1 MKLEVF
7 PYRFRNKANAA
18 VLHRRGFTVLE
29 RYGAKALYSL
39 YTAGASFRLAPD
51 SPVDAVVFDLDDLD
65 SVTADRLDHIHIDNS
80 YIVKSPSA
88 VLRIPGKENRR
99 KVFYGLDREYPYEDY
114 GEAYRQAFM
123 RFAAMAGLAAMD
135 YDHCMDSPKQ
145 LTFGMPYP
153 ALRMAVEGVALEGT
167 AMPVPPMPLSRWDAK
182 EMFGING
189 KVLLPTAE
197 YFRKYIPKG
206 GERYYYVWEK
216 IVPAAFAW
224 YHFFSTT
231 TETRWG
237 LSATGYTFK
246 DCVKAVER
254 EVLRIGVKEEELY
267 DVIRGSLEDAY
278 RKFRP
283 NKLRPYSPRT
293 ADYMERMQ
301 DKRAR
306 RALWK
311 RKTKEEK
318 HKVYVKQWEW
328 QKRRKEMILE
338 LEGKSTKDIIRK
350 KAGRKP
356 TMDLGTIEALEEALK
371 AGKITRPY
379 YYKRRKIL
387 LSSASENGG
396 MDDAK

>member
-7 PYRFRNKANAA
+7 PYRFRSKANAA
-18 VLHRRGFTVLE
+18 VLHRRGSAIME
-29 RYGAKALYSL
+29 MYGARALHSL

-65 SVTADRLDHIHIDNS
+65 AMTAGRLDHIHIDNA

-88 VLRIPGKENRR
+88 VLRIPGKGNRR
-99 KVFYGLDREYPYEDY
+99 KVFFGLDREYPYEEY

-153 ALRMAVEGVALEGT
+153 ALEVAVKVISLDGVDI
-167 AMPVPPMPLSRWDAK
+167 PVQPMPLTRWDAK
-182 EMFGING
+182 EMFGIND
-189 KVLLPTAE
+189 KVLLPKAE
-197 YFRKYIPKG
+197 YFRRYIPKG
-206 GERYYYVWEK
+206 GERYYYIWEK
-216 IVPAAFAW
+216 IVPVAFAW

-231 TETRWG
+231 TEGRWG

-246 DCVKAVER
+246 DCIKAVER
-254 EVLRIGVKEEELY
+254 EVLAIGVRPEEMQ
-267 DVIRGSLEDAY
+267 DVIRGSLEEAY

-283 NKLRPYSPRT
+283 NKLRPYAPRT
-293 ADYMERMQ
+293 PDYRRRIQDRHAHRKAWERLPQ
-301 DKRAR
+301 
-306 RALWK
+306 
-311 RKTKEEK
+311 EK
-318 HKVYVKQWEW
+318 KHEIYVKQWEW
-328 QKRRKEMILE
+328 QKRRKEIVEE
-338 LEGKSTKDIIRK
+338 LGGRPKEDRIRK

-371 AGKITRPY
+371 AGRITRPY

-387 LSSASENGG
+387 LSGGAENGVED
-396 MDDAK
+396 MAK